1 MSVEL
6 ALSEVDEKLSE
17 TMKKYEHIVVV
28 GDDGRHLL
36 DVYDHYDIESVYST
50 LEIVSDTMLM
60 SEVKTG
66 IRQYESGEV
75 VSIDPTELFE
85 IS

>member
-28 GDDGRHLL
+28 DNEGRHLL
-36 DVYDHYDIESVYST
+36 DVYDHYDIESVYAT
-50 LEIVSDTMLM
+50 LEIVSDPMLM
-60 SEVKTG
+60 SEVKIG
-66 IRQYESGEV
+66 IRQYESGDV